1 MTDSLTDS
9 LTIRISAGTG
19 TGRTTL
25 AAFDAALAAAGVSD
39 YNLVRLSSIVPPGSR
54 VLEVDG
60 GDQLRGG
67 HGDALYCV
75 YARAH
80 ASLPGHE
87 AWAGLAW
94 SRRDDDSGAG
104 LFVEHDGPSPEQV
117 TSDLAHS
124 LEDLSVT
131 RGGVYHPEGRRV
143 AGITCVALPVCAVVV
158 ATYRR
163 AGWGELGGG

>member
-1 MTDSLTDS
+1 MTNP
-9 LTIRISAGTG
+9 LTIRVSAGSG

-25 AAFDAALAAAGVSD
+25 AAFDAALAVAGVSD
-39 YNLVRLSSIVPPGSR
+39 FNLIQLSSIVPPGSQ

-60 GDQLRGG
+60 REQLPGG

-94 SRRDDDSGAG
+94 SRRDDGSGAG
-104 LFVEHDGPSPEQV
+104 LFVEHDGPSHEQV
-117 TSDLAHS
+117 STDLTHS
-124 LEDLSVT
+124 LEDLSAT
-131 RGGVYHPEGRRV
+131 RGGRYHPSGSRI
-143 AGITCVALPVCAVVV
+143 AGITCSTLPVCAVVV
-158 ATYRR
+158 ATFRR
-163 AGWGELGGG
+163 TGWEERDGGR